1 MGYLTATKFE
11 LTSDSAV
18 TDTIPCSCGS
28 LITNHLDTGAGS
40 GIGRHAALLFAQ
52 EGASVVVA
60 DRNLAS
66 ACRTV
71 EAMHELNGQGVA
83 VGGDVSVADDVAAM
97 VAKAEKVI
105 HSHCNVLAED
115 KIFHC
120 FLISLAF

>member
-1 MGYLTATKFE
+1 MDRA
-11 LTSDSAV
+11 
-18 TDTIPCSCGS
+18 
-28 LITNHLDTGAGS
+28 LIANHLDTGAGS

-71 EAMHELNGQGVA
+71 DAMHELNGQGVA
-83 VGGDVSVADDVAAM
+83 VGGDVSVAEDVAAM

-105 HSHCNVLAED
+105 NSHRNVFCADRDSIDSCCLL
-115 KIFHC
+115 C
-120 FLISLAF
+120 